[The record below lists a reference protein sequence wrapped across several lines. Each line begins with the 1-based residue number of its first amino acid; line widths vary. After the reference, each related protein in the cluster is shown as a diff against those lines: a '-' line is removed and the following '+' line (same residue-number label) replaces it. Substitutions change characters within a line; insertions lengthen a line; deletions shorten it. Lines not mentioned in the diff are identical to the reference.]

1 MKKDYRFWEQNF
13 NPITMQPSDNRISS
27 SNSVSEARIQE
38 LDERHM
44 ERLRKTE
51 VARIAKTVGKSW

>member
-13 NPITMQPSDNRISS
+13 NPITMQASDNRISS

-44 ERLRKTE
+44 ERIRKTE
-51 VARIAKTVGKSW
+51 VARIAKTVGKFW